1 MMVPIINAEDLG
13 WPPIDVGS
21 IKALVRLAQSGD
33 RLILHH
39 CGNGVDTYL
48 VNEEGTVHRYQA
60 KPIKIVCQEW
70 ATAPVDGSATG
81 HAEANANGNGH
92 GNGNGTL
99 EVLAPQDS

>member
-1 MMVPIINAEDLG
+1 MPRTSAG
-13 WPPIDVGS
+13 RRSTSGASRRSSGS
-21 IKALVRLAQSGD
+21 RSPEIGCS
-33 RLILHH
+33 
-39 CGNGVDTYL
+39 CTTCCNGVDTYL
-48 VNEEGTVHRYQA
+48 VNEEGTVYRYQA
-60 KPIKIVCQEW
+60 KPIKIVWQEW